1 MATLLIYRAS
11 AGSGKTHTLVTHYI
25 KWALQHP
32 NAFKHIL
39 AVTFTNR
46 STQEMKQRIA
56 HNLYCL
62 AKGTHTVLQEA
73 LCQSGWDPSHLQ
85 ARSKE
90 VLSCILYQYSDFAV
104 TTIDGF
110 FYKIVQ
116 AFSKELGLMHHFTIE
131 MDQRVALQ
139 EVIDTLVDQ
148 LPHTPLLQQWIIDF
162 ALQKLVTGQAWNV
175 QQDLQQVGNTLF
187 NEAFK
192 LYENNL
198 ITALQK
204 PESVPQFAAKLD
216 AVRDEFECKMAQI
229 GQKALD
235 CIVQAGFVPTD
246 FAYGERGVWGYF
258 LNLATKKNFEPSKR
272 ACLARD
278 DAASWLTKNKRQQ
291 EGPVGRLID
300 ETLHPL
306 LLEALTAYEQDS
318 RLYRTAVVLSR
329 YRYTFGIIS
338 ALTLGLEAYRSK
350 HRVLFLSDVAT
361 LLFQLIRDNET
372 PFLYEKIGNQ
382 YHHFLIDEF
391 QDLSVF
397 QWMNIKPL
405 VHNSLAQGFTNLVVG
420 DVKQSIYRWR
430 GSQWKLLNH
439 QVESEF
445 KESRVHALTTNRRS
459 RETIVRFNNA
469 FFSTAAKHLFHHLE
483 SELTF
488 ISEVESPEWI
498 GALRA
503 EFAQMK
509 RAYGDVSQEQTNLPN
524 QEDRGCVALMLLRL
538 DASEPTT
545 DVPPWHTRWQAALRM
560 QLDQLKKAD
569 IPAQDIVFLVRDNK
583 EADLLTNWFHCP
595 ADAAPMPYGVQ
606 SDQSCFLFSHSIV
619 KILIHALYYLVNEK
633 DVIHKIAFVQGYCKG
648 FANQSVVLHTG
659 TLQEPLTD
667 VHGLLPKAFVDQKA
681 YLKQLSVYSCVERLI
696 AVLFPGHHEESLS
709 FFQCVVLDF
718 CCKEAA
724 SIEAFLS
731 WWEKRGNT
739 IKLPTPAVSNA
750 IRITTIHQSK
760 GLEFRAVLVP
770 FCHWNLDHTSNKSPI
785 LWSDCA
791 HPLSYFAAWPLKY
804 GIDLKGTHYAKVYHL
819 ERLQIH
825 LDNLNLLYVAFTRA
839 VEYLY
844 VTAPLPADAK
854 NLATA
859 ADLLYQSIAA
869 LLGTDYKSA
878 IQVQDSDLGMRFCM
892 D

>member
-1 MATLLIYRAS
+1 
-11 AGSGKTHTLVTHYI
+11 LVTHYI

-46 STQEMKQRIA
+46 STQEMKQRMVN
-56 HNLYCL
+56 NLYCL
-62 AKGTHTVLQEA
+62 ATGTHTVLQEA
-73 LCQSGWDPSHLQ
+73 LCQSGWDPSQLQ

-90 VLSCILYQYSDFAV
+90 VLSCILYQYSDFSV

-116 AFSKELGLMHHFTIE
+116 AFSKELGLMRHFTLE
-131 MDQRVALQ
+131 MDQRVVLQ

-148 LPHTPLLQQWIIDF
+148 LPDTPLLQQWIIEF
-162 ALQKLVTGQAWNV
+162 ALQKLVAGKTWNV
-175 QQDLQQVGNTLF
+175 QQDMQQVGNTLF
-187 NEAFK
+187 DEAFK
-192 LYENNL
+192 LYETNL
-198 ITALQK
+198 ITALEK

-216 AVRDEFECKMAQI
+216 AVQDAFESKMAQI

-235 CIVQAGFVPTD
+235 CIVQAGLLPTD
-246 FAYGERGVWGYF
+246 FAYGERGIWGYF
-258 LNLATKKNFEPSKR
+258 FNLATKKSFEPSKR
-272 ACLARD
+272 TCLARD

-291 EGPVGRLID
+291 AGPIGRLID

-306 LLEALTAYEQDS
+306 LLEALTAYEQDG
-318 RLYRTAVVLSR
+318 RLYRTAGVLSR
-329 YRYTFGIIS
+329 YRYTFGTIA
-338 ALTLGLEAYRSK
+338 ALMLGLEAYRSK
-350 HRVLFLSDVAT
+350 HRVLFLSDIAT

-391 QDLSVF
+391 QDLSVL

-439 QVESEF
+439 QVASEF
-445 KESRVHALTTNRRS
+445 KETRVHALTTNRRS
-459 RETIVRFNNA
+459 KETIVRFNNA
-469 FFSTAAKHLFHHLE
+469 FFSTAAKHLFQQLE
-483 SELTF
+483 SELTR
-488 ISEVESPEWI
+488 ISEEVSPESVA
-498 GALRA
+498 ALRA
-503 EFAQMK
+503 EFAQMQ
-509 RAYGDVSQEQTNLPN
+509 RSYEDVSQEPTNLN
-524 QEDRGCVALMLLRL
+524 HEDRGCVALMLLRF

-545 DVPPWHTRWQAALRM
+545 EVPPWNTRWQTALRM
-560 QLDQLKKAD
+560 QLDQLKQAD
-569 IPAQDIVFLVRDNK
+569 IPAQDVVFLVRDNK
-583 EADLLTNWFHCP
+583 EADWLTKWFNCP
-595 ADAAPMPYGVQ
+595 TDAEPMPYGVQ
-606 SDQSCFLFSHSIV
+606 SDQTSFLSSHSIV

-633 DVIHKIAFVQGYCKG
+633 DVIHQVAFVQGYCKG

-659 TLQEPLTD
+659 TWQEPLTD
-667 VHGLLPKAFVDQKA
+667 VTGLLPKAFVDQKA

-696 AVLFPGHHEESLS
+696 VLLFPGHHEEGLS
-709 FFQCVVLDF
+709 CFQSVVLDF
-718 CCKEAA
+718 CSKEAT

-731 WWEKRGNT
+731 WWEKRGNA
-739 IKLPTPAVSNA
+739 IKLPTPAASNA

-770 FCHWNLDHTSNKSPI
+770 FCQWNLDHMPNKSPI

-804 GIDLKGTHYAKVYHL
+804 GIDLKGTHYAQVYHL
-819 ERLQIH
+819 ERLYIH

-839 VEYLY
+839 VERLY

-854 NLATA
+854 NLATT

-869 LLGTDYKSA
+869 MLDTDYKSA
-878 IQVQDSDLGMRFCM
+878 IQVQDSDLGVRFCM